1 MLAKDKDFG
10 QATIN
15 QVRAR
20 VQRLSREIEKKR
32 PVLEQLGVAK
42 ASAQTHAENV
52 RRQLIEARDDEN
64 ELVLRF
70 IEAKLRF
77 ELLCDAKSGLQD
89 HISELR
95 RDTTQVE
102 ADTVSKKHTL
112 DNLAAVLR
120 QKQNETLNLEASAS
134 NHERRMRQD
143 EDELRRTAR
152 ELRVTTE
159 RVEQEKS
166 ELEAMEDRL
175 RVIRGAV
182 QDAIRYSTTAAQ

>member
-32 PVLEQLGVAK
+32 PVLEQLGAAK